1 MQPYFQTHNYIVQN
15 TLSNTSKHIITLS
28 KTHCPKNPAVF
39 IMQPY
44 FQTHNYIVQKTLQF
58 LPCNPTSKDII
69 TLHISLSE
77 IKHYTRKGKINRA
90 NQCFHSGLFFFI
102 FESMICI
109 SIECTI
115 LLQFPFSLA
124 IVDDFSAGVAGFLP
138 YTFPPHPSVVLSVRS
153 IQTIGLGY
161 IVTFSLPDIL
171 LGGGGGLGAG
181 AGGCLFQLG
190 SVNSGIFPCHRFSVS
205 WNDKYLTGC
214 HM

>member
-1 MQPYFQTHNYIVQN
+1 
-15 TLSNTSKHIITLS
+15 
-28 KTHCPKNPAVF
+28 
-39 IMQPY
+39 MQPY

-69 TLHISLSE
+69 TLHILLSK

-109 SIECTI
+109 HFSIECTI
-115 LLQFPFSLA
+115 LLPFPFSLA
-124 IVDDFSAGVAGFLP
+124 IVDNFTAGIAGFLP
-138 YTFPPHPSVVLSVRS
+138 FTFPPHPSVVLSVRS
-153 IQTIGLGY
+153 IQTGGLGY
-161 IVTFSLPDIL
+161 IGTFSLPDTL

-181 AGGCLFQLG
+181 AGGCLFQLC
-190 SVNSGIFPCHRFSVS
+190 SVNSEYFPAIGLVSS
-205 WNDKYLTGC
+205 WNDKYSTRC